1 MKERVDYHSI
11 EQSMGELLCS
21 MNVSLEKDFSHSER
35 NKLKQHLESYMKR
48 VGSHGSE
55 PLSLDMK
62 RFYLEIQGSDEASY
76 LLQLL

>member
-1 MKERVDYHSI
+1 MKERVDYHSFGK
-11 EQSMGELLCS
+11 SMGELLYS
-21 MNVSLEKDFSHSER
+21 LNVSLEKDFSHSER

-48 VGSHGSE
+48 VGNQGCD

-62 RFYLEIQGSDEASY
+62 DFYLEIQGADEASY

>member
-1 MKERVDYHSI
+1 MKERVDYHSFGK
-11 EQSMGELLCS
+11 SMGELLDA
-21 MNVSLEKDFSHSER
+21 MNVSLERDLSYSER
-35 NKLKQHLESYMKR
+35 NQLKQHLESYIKR

-62 RFYLEIQGSDEASY
+62 DFYLEIQGADEASY